1 MHRFKRIIPLVALLI
16 AAGCSGELPSGGEV
30 ATDASPP
37 AELDIHAQHAL
48 GVYGERKL
56 HIDFAGSAGR
66 TLSAHVRNT
75 SSERARV
82 SLAAAIRAPAGL
94 STVDLG
100 VIELAPEAT
109 AVVTFDDEEV
119 GFSSVLAER
128 EVATLTVWASAKY
141 DSGVEARDSIRVFI
155 DDAFTVKTPEEVREL
170 RRELAADPSRV
181 NEPFL
186 RAGGFLVSDEEAER
200 MRAVIP
206 FVPTE
211 QFVPAPTLPPEL
223 QAQIDATLVADER
236 SVVDRAAAGV
246 EQGLA
251 QAGAT
256 VSTKFCFFI
265 DVNWSDNS
273 VGDFLTTGNTWTAQG
288 QMVGYKLPGQNWQTT
303 FLGPLNG
310 LSNGCTGTLNAT
322 VGGVVEFKIYSIAS
336 LPTNNGGSTNTV
348 VGYSSTGTV
357 MSEDRSIIVQNQA
370 THNIGITSTTPAVN
384 VAFAA
389 GTALHMLRDG
399 STGHGY
405 SILTGQSG
413 NACTGCISGL
423 GEIKVATGWDTSK
436 YAVAHEV
443 GHAIQAVNMPNFY
456 TTPGIINY
464 GVRGTAG
471 ICDSTP
477 APGNLDNATFTS
489 AEHMTVAWT
498 EGFATFVGAAAFNL
512 RTDADCAFATWTN
525 GADCQGSATW
535 PARIHRTQCGGAAG
549 QGVQWDWTRH
559 FWDVYQ
565 ATNFGT
571 IASFLRAADSSSYTL
586 SNPYILLD
594 NAANGHAI
602 NSAWDASKSDNGI
615 KVCADGIQSGS
626 GGVCCKASCGTCG
639 GSGCGNRPGGSNACC
654 TGNIND
660 ANKTCTGTN
669 APCVLR

>member
-1 MHRFKRIIPLVALLI
+1 MHRFKRIFPLVALLV
-16 AAGCSGELPSGGEV
+16 AAGCSGELSSGGEV

-37 AELDIHAQHAL
+37 AELDLHAQHAH
-48 GVYGERKL
+48 GVYGELKL
-56 HIDFAGSAGR
+56 HLDFAGSAGR

-82 SLAAAIRAPAGL
+82 SLSAAIRAPAGI

-109 AVVTFDDEEV
+109 EVVTFDDEEV

-128 EVATLTVWASAKY
+128 EVASLTVWASAKY
-141 DSGVEARDSIRVFI
+141 DSGVEARDSIRVYI

-170 RRELAADPSRV
+170 RRELAADPSRA

-186 RAGGFLVSDEEAER
+186 RAGSFLVSDEEAER

-211 QFVPAPTLPPEL
+211 QFVPAPALPPEL

-256 VSTKFCFFI
+256 VSTRFCFFI

-273 VGDFLTTGNTWTAQG
+273 VGDFLTNGAGGWTAQG
-288 QMVGYKLPGQNWQTT
+288 HYVGYNMGSGWGAGYIGPMHGLPD
-303 FLGPLNG
+303 
-310 LSNGCTGTLNAT
+310 GCTSTFNLT
-322 VGGVVEFKIYSIAS
+322 VGSTVDLKVYSFAA
-336 LPTNNGGSTNTV
+336 LPTNNGSATNVV
-348 VGYSSTGTV
+348 VGYSSASSIMT
-357 MSEDRSIIVQNQA
+357 EDTSITVQNLA
-370 THNIGITSTTPAVN
+370 THNVVITSNTPAVN

-389 GTALHMLRDG
+389 GTVLYMLRDG
-399 STGHGY
+399 SIGHHYPIYTDQPGD
-405 SILTGQSG
+405 G
-413 NACTGCISGL
+413 NACTGCTSGG
-423 GEIKVATGWDTSK
+423 GEIKISTGWDTSK
-436 YAVAHEV
+436 YVVAHEM

-456 TTPGIINY
+456 TTPGVINY
-464 GVRGTAG
+464 GVRGAG
-471 ICDSTP
+471 VCGSTP
-477 APGNLDNATFTS
+477 PVGEPDNANFTS
-489 AEHMTVAWT
+489 AEHMTIAWT
-498 EGFATFVGAAAFNL
+498 EGFANFVGAAAFNL
-512 RTDADCAFATWTN
+512 RTDTDCEFATWTN
-525 GADCQGSATW
+525 GSDCQGDDMWAEKF
-535 PARIHRTQCGGAAG
+535 HKTQCGGTAG

-559 FWDVYQ
+559 FWDVYT
-565 ATNFGT
+565 ASNFGT

-602 NSAWDASKSDNGI
+602 NSAWDASKSINGI
-615 KVCADGIQSGS
+615 NVCADGVQSGS
-626 GGVCCKASCGTCG
+626 VCCKASCGTCG
-639 GSGCGNRPGGSNACC
+639 GAGCSGRPGGSNACC
-654 TGNIND
+654 TGNIIA
-660 ANKTCTGTN
+660 ANTTCTGTN
-669 APCVLR
+669 APCVLP